1 MSQLIHISFC
11 LVVICWLSACADLE
25 SKEPKIYAQDSSVGQ
40 FRESEYLK
48 HENGVFEIKKEA
60 AGPLWF
66 NKEGLLV
73 GSQQI
78 SAIPHKESSY
88 LLIPQKHSSVQHLID
103 NPFACEKSVRM
114 ARPSIWGRAL
124 ILQKIDKNTALFR
137 IDENLTDP
145 ELPSLSPE
153 KLAELFPKY
162 DEQSLGKG
170 GAGEVFKIVYKGQEY
185 ALKENAHEVFVM
197 ERLQFTDAVAKIYAM
212 FRIGNKPFMIME
224 LGKKSLLAHK
234 EKLSEQQVLDASMR
248 FKILIDAHEAL
259 SINNHDIKPHNLLL
273 TQSDRLVVID
283 ISGNRTPGYH
293 GTQGQLFARALLEN
307 QLNMSLTSGYLPLDR
322 FYDFSP
328 KKRVNIASP
337 YIIKAWNRIVCKK
350 LFPSDQKKCDGVD
363 SYDTLFPLLPKPT
376 ILEIA
381 KRKNQKEGDQFGTHD
396 IGRKLLYK
404 TNLPMPNMQDISEQ
418 DWGTYFA
425 KKEKIGKNFCSYIM
439 SKEAFSA
446 SDRTFFEPLKTSK
459 YTNYCE
465 EQSGDWTFKLN
476 FSDYTDPNFRSWIE
490 DAFAPHVK
498 AETFQQLAT
507 ETKIDKDF
515 YKELIKLE
523 YDISKD
529 QIGQVIFELFQYK
542 EDDD

>member
-307 QLNMSLTSGYLPLDR
+307 QLNVPLTSGVRPLDYY
-322 FYDFSP
+322 YDFLP
-328 KKRVNIASP
+328 EERVTIAAP
-337 YIIKAWNRIVCKK
+337 YIMKVWNGIVCRK
-350 LFPSDQKKCDGVD
+350 LLPGDQKKCDTID
-363 SYDTLFPLLPKPT
+363 NYETLFPLIPKSML
-376 ILEIA
+376 LEIA
-381 KRKNQKEGDQFGTHD
+381 KRKNQIDGDLFGTHD
-396 IGRKLLYK
+396 IGRSFLYE
-404 TNLPMPNMQDISEQ
+404 TNLPMPNVQDISEQ
-418 DWGTYFA
+418 DWQTYFVN
-425 KKEKIGKNFCSYIM
+425 KEKIGKDFCLYILKDKANNK
-439 SKEAFSA
+439 SARAFFK
-446 SDRTFFEPLKTSK
+446 TLKTGK
-459 YTNYCE
+459 YSGYCKKV
-465 EQSGDWTFKLN
+465 SGDWVFTQVFMDHK
-476 FSDYTDPNFRSWIE
+476 DPNFRLWIE

-498 AETFQQLAT
+498 ALIFNQLAT
-507 ETKIDKDF
+507 ETKIDKNV
-515 YKELIKLE
+515 YEELIKLE
-523 YDISKD
+523 YNVSKD
-529 QIGQVIFELFQYK
+529 RIGQAILELFLYK
-542 EDDD
+542 EDV